1 MTNKIFVTE
10 DKMATFVCPEC
21 GRAKTADVS
30 DYKHLDRAIR
40 LRIQCACGKFYSAI
54 LERRDQF
61 RKETNLPGKYTLKL
75 SDRKVE
81 EGALTVVDISR
92 AGLRIE
98 FKEAPDL
105 EVGTKFEVEFRLDDK
120 QDTLITKDVIV
131 KNMLGQFVGVEF
143 CSVNPSDPKDKAIGF
158 YLL

>member
-1 MTNKIFVTE
+1 MTSKIFLTA

-30 DYKHLDRAIR
+30 DYKHLDKAIR

-54 LERRDQF
+54 LERREQF

-75 SDRKVE
+75 SGGKLE
-81 EGALTVVDISR
+81 EGALTVADISR
-92 AGLRIE
+92 TGVRIE
-98 FKEAPDL
+98 FKEVPNL

-120 QDTLITKDVIV
+120 QKILITKDVIV
-131 KNMLGQFVGVEF
+131 KNISGPFIGVEF